1 MKNIGLKK
9 GTVRVIPHQ
18 AKWHANFQKEKVL
31 ILSLQNKH
39 IKDIEHVGS
48 TSIQGM
54 PAKPIIDIIIGIDK
68 YSNTVK
74 LIKDL
79 AGIGFEF
86 RLRPRRYQTLFVK
99 MDGEKETHYLKVLR
113 YRGIWWHEYMH
124 FKDMLTSNKK
134 LFDEYKCLKMKL
146 VESYS
151 NDRKAYTQSKSIF
164 IKKVM
169 DKLPISIASS

>member
-9 GTVRVIPHQ
+9 GTVWVAPHQ
-18 AKWHANFQKEKVL
+18 RKWHVSFQNEKEL
-31 ILSLQNKH
+31 ILSLQNKY

-68 YSNTVK
+68 YSNTAKVV
-74 LIKDL
+74 KDL
-79 AGIGFEF
+79 ARIGYEF

-113 YRGIWWHEYMH
+113 YRGVWWYQYMH
-124 FKDMLTSNKK
+124 FKKILSSNKK
-134 LFDEYKCLKMKL
+134 FFEAYKNLKLKL
-146 VESYS
+146 GDSYS
-151 NDRKAYTQSKSIF
+151 DDRKAYTKAKSAF
-164 IKKVM
+164 IKKY
-169 DKLPISIASS
+169 L